1 MKHLFRIADGVIF
14 AVTAC
19 LSGIVLL
26 YPRLWVMAPFF
37 VMLFVDFVPHRNGH
51 HLSGTYNGSLFG
63 YD

>member
-37 VMLFVDFVPHRNGH
+37 VMLFLLLNVFP
-51 HLSGTYNGSLFG
+51 SP
-63 YD
+63 